1 MRHDREELVVMVK
14 KPGSKIVSRIPLR
27 GVDRV
32 VFVYNRQFTNAP
44 NTTQIASGAG
54 RSSAAGSNAAIGSK
68 NTWQQESVGAGG
80 KAFNKGGPL
89 QGRSSRN
96 RNGTIPRL
104 REKEA
109 VIVVNDQVVK
119 LAERNRQASAT
130 QLASGAGRHSA
141 GGTNA
146 AIESSGTR
154 QQQAVGGGSGGV
166 GANKLAG
173 KSKKRKHAKKSSLHE
188 SQTGAW
194 VQTR

>member
-1 MRHDREELVVMVK
+1 MVIVK
-14 KPGSKIVSRIPLR
+14 KPGSRIVSRVPLR
-27 GVDRV
+27 GFNRV

-54 RSSAAGSNAAIGSK
+54 KSSAAGSNAAIGSK

-80 KAFNKGGPL
+80 KASNKGDLPRRGH
-89 QGRSSRN
+89 SSGKRRHGGN
-96 RNGTIPRL
+96 HGGAK

-119 LAERNRQASAT
+119 LAKGSRQSSAT
-130 QLASGAGRHSA
+130 QVASGGGRHSA

-146 AIESSGTR
+146 AIESKGTR

-166 GANKLAG
+166 GANKLGG
-173 KSKKRKHAKKSSLHE
+173 KPKKRKHAKKS
-188 SQTGAW
+188 
-194 VQTR
+194 

>member
-1 MRHDREELVVMVK
+1 VGRSREELVIVVK
-14 KPGSKIVSRIPLR
+14 KPGSRIVSRVPLK
-27 GVDRV
+27 GFNRV

-54 RSSAAGSNAAIGSK
+54 KSSAAGSNAAIGSK

-80 KAFNKGGPL
+80 KASNKGDLP
-89 QGRSSRN
+89 GRSS
-96 RNGTIPRL
+96 GKHGHGGKHGSK

-119 LAERNRQASAT
+119 LAKGSRQSSAT
-130 QLASGAGRHSA
+130 QVACGGGRHSA

-146 AIESSGTR
+146 AIESKGTR

-173 KSKKRKHAKKSSLHE
+173 KSKKGRPKA
-188 SQTGAW
+188 
-194 VQTR
+194 